1 MIANKQIMDK
11 LKQPLDLGMV
21 VATPSA
27 LEVLKESNQCFL
39 EFINRHR
46 HHDWGDVCQED
57 WNLNN
62 QSVLEGTRI
71 LSSYK
76 TKKNEKIW
84 IITEADRSS
93 TCLLLP
99 SEY

>member
-1 MIANKQIMDK
+1 MDK
-11 LKQPLDLGMV
+11 LKQPLILGQL
-21 VATPSA
+21 VATPGAISA
-27 LEVLKESNQCFL
+27 LEDAGQLVL
-39 EFINRHR
+39 EFIMRHR
-46 HHDWGDVCQED
+46 NHDWGDVCQED

-76 TKKNEKIW
+76 TKKGEKIW
-84 IITEADRSS
+84 VITEADRSS

>member
-11 LKQPLDLGMV
+11 LKQPLILGMV
-21 VATPSA
+21 VATPGA
-27 LEVLKESNQCFL
+27 LEALKESGQCFL

-46 HHDWGDVCQED
+46 NFDWGDVCKED

-71 LSSYK
+71 LSSYH
-76 TKKNEKIW
+76 TKKGEKIW

-99 SEY
+99 NEY